1 MRVEREAGVEE
12 GYAPTVEIE
21 DQNRSE
27 MKDDELPILMFE
39 VRRFMLGDSLLRKT
53 GEASPPNWNLLTVE
67 QRTTNSNK

>member
-1 MRVEREAGVEE
+1 VDMRVEREAGVEE

-39 VRRFMLGDSLLRKT
+39 VRRFMFYILHFTRFYRIQIL
-53 GEASPPNWNLLTVE
+53 
-67 QRTTNSNK
+67 